1 MREVKFRAWDKEF
14 NIMCGSDDIMWFDE
28 FITSLGKV
36 VELREEHSYVG
47 SSFHFDDVSRKRVLM
62 QYTGLKDKNGVEIY
76 EGDIVSG
83 DSYEATMLKHW
94 GADVEVSAERYLI
107 KYHDASF
114 KIFDSKG
121 NRLAVLNH
129 HVSSKV
135 EKLEVIGNIY
145 ENPELLEVN

>member
-1 MREVKFRAWDKEF
+1 MREFRFRAWDKKGF
-14 NIMCGSDDIMWFDE
+14 MHDSND
-28 FITSLGKV
+28 L
-36 VELREEHSYVG
+36 
-47 SSFHFDDVSRKRVLM
+47 DVSEDYFVAFDSGVMHLYHVNTIGDYTELKIM

-76 EGDIVSG
+76 EGDIFSG
-83 DSYEATMLKHW
+83 DSYEATMFKHW